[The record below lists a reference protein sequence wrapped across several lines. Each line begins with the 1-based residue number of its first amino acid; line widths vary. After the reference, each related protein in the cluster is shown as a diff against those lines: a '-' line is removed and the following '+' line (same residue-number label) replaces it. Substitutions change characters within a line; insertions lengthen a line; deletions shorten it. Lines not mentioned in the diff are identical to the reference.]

1 MRLLTAV
8 SKNVQ
13 FGGLDDIVPKYNNT
27 YHRTIKM
34 KPVDVK
40 SSSYAECNVD
50 SNEKNPKFKG
60 GDFKV

>member
-1 MRLLTAV
+1 
-8 SKNVQ
+8 
-13 FGGLDDIVPKYNNT
+13 
-27 YHRTIKM
+27 M

>member
-1 MRLLTAV
+1 
-8 SKNVQ
+8 
-13 FGGLDDIVPKYNNT
+13 
-27 YHRTIKM
+27 M

-50 SNEKNPKFKG
+50 SNEKNPQFKG